1 MKDFHEFKAVM
12 ESYVRMKTEARG
24 SVVKFQLQGSR
35 SDFEDAEEEIV
46 DFFNHSGIEI
56 EGYSVDNR
64 GNVKIE
70 VDDPRDA
77 NEIKIYVED
86 EMAIRGSVKVS

>member
-1 MKDFHEFKAVM
+1 MKNFHEFKAVM
-12 ESYVRMKTEARG
+12 ESYVQMKTEARG

-56 EGYSVDNR
+56 EGYNVDNR
-64 GNVKIE
+64 GNVTIE
-70 VDDPRDA
+70 LVDPKDA
-77 NEIKIYVED
+77 KEVKSYIED
-86 EMAIRGSVKVS
+86 EMMVRGSVKT